1 MARFVDYVL
10 KLKMKRCV
18 YFVVAASVDIP
29 ISVRNLKL
37 SFVLLGFPAAF
48 ALQGNRGPSQCE
60 TVLATNWCNIRI
72 I

>member
-1 MARFVDYVL
+1 MAIFVDYVL

-37 SFVLLGFPAAF
+37 VLLGFPAAF

>member
-1 MARFVDYVL
+1 MAIFVDYVL

-37 SFVLLGFPAAF
+37 TFVY
-48 ALQGNRGPSQCE
+48 
-60 TVLATNWCNIRI
+60 
-72 I
+72 